1 MALSKKDLKDFR
13 EKAIRLK
20 REKEDKEQIA
30 EERRLSKMTEKE
42 IRIEIIENRLP
53 LLYSRIKLC
62 DEDLKLP
69 SLRDNVNI
77 LNKKSFIKEEIKI
90 LEEEL
95 ITLKNEE

>member
-77 LNKKSFIKEEIKI
+77 LNKKSFIKKEIKI